1 LLVVNVA
8 AGSVV
13 AGVDAAAV
21 VFTPHV
27 VEVSL

>member
-1 LLVVNVA
+1 LLIVNVA

-13 AGVDAAAV
+13 AGVAAAAV
-21 VFTPHV
+21 VFIPGV